1 MKVHWITI
9 IWDSIMDK
17 LNKKFIKG
25 NVLKAEEL
33 NEVVGKINELVD
45 NSLDNL
51 VPEAYSGNIDVDNML
66 IPVFDKRIQQIV
78 FIPISAIQGGVTP
91 PSTGFPYTFPIM
103 LR

>member
-1 MKVHWITI
+1 
-9 IWDSIMDK
+9 MDK
-17 LNKKFIKG
+17 LNKKFLKG

-51 VPEAYSGNIDVDNML
+51 VPEAYSGSIDVDNML
-66 IPVFDKRIQQIV
+66 IPVFDRRIQQIV
-78 FIPISAIQGGVTP
+78 FIPISVIQGGVTP
-91 PSTGFPYTFPIM
+91 PSTGFPYIFPIT